1 MAFSLRTKTFTF
13 IQGDKD
19 PIQLWNEILH
29 SDQWHKGVYHTLCA
43 AYATVSF
50 IALVRYFHAK
60 YIIDQLLFHFLLVFF
75 YDEGG
80 GFLFHHLFYVI
91 A

>member
-1 MAFSLRTKTFTF
+1 MGFSLRTKTFTF
-13 IQGDKD
+13 IQGDED

-50 IALVRYFHAK
+50 IALVRYIFSCKK
-60 YIIDQLLFHFLLVFF
+60 YHRSITLSFFVLWFSNLSIFL
-75 YDEGG
+75 
-80 GFLFHHLFYVI
+80 
-91 A
+91 